1 MFQSDDC
8 NPMNGRFMSSKSAK
22 GWVLSPTSGP
32 RGQEPRVEDSHTLES
47 KGAPAPGRDERKRW
61 LALLLVCAAQL
72 MIVLDG
78 TIVNVAL
85 PTIQSSLGFS
95 EVALSWVV
103 NAYLL
108 TFGGFLLLGGRAG
121 DLFGRRRVFML
132 GLALFTLA
140 SLFCG
145 LAGSQA
151 LLVAARAVQGLGGAI
166 IARAA
171 LSIIITTFTEPADRA
186 RAMGIWGFVVSG
198 GGTIG
203 VLLGGVLVGT
213 LGWPWIFLVNL
224 PIGIVAL
231 ALCRPL
237 LDAGRTESV
246 DADGGFDLSGALLV
260 TASLVAAVYAII
272 GANTI
277 GWASAQT
284 VVLLAVAASLMGL
297 FVAVETRTR
306 VPLVP
311 LGIFR
316 SRNLTVSNVVM
327 VLTVAGVFGWFFFGA
342 LYLQRVLG
350 YGSLQTGLAF
360 LPATLVLGALS
371 YSAAAKVV
379 NRFGVK
385 PMLVVGMSLMALS
398 LALFARAPVGG
409 SFVLNVLPGMLL
421 LGFGASF
428 AFLTVILA
436 SVSGVPE
443 RDAGLASGLVNT
455 AQQLG
460 GALGLAVLA
469 SVAASRTEGLG
480 GTGSESVAALNGG
493 YHAAFFLSAIF
504 VALAAVLAAALLRL
518 DRDGKEVGGKMP
530 TPPSVAGAGGAKPP
544 PKIPAATLADDRNT
558 PGEGG

>member
-1 MFQSDDC
+1 V
-8 NPMNGRFMSSKSAK
+8 K
-22 GWVLSPTSGP
+22 
-32 RGQEPRVEDSHTLES
+32 
-47 KGAPAPGRDERKRW
+47 DERKRW

-85 PTIQSSLGFS
+85 PVIQGSLGFS
-95 EVALSWVV
+95 EVSLSWVV

-121 DLFGRRRVFML
+121 DLFGRRRVFMV

-145 LAGSQA
+145 LADSQA

-166 IARAA
+166 IAPAA

-186 RAMGIWGFVVSG
+186 RAMGIWGFVASG

-237 LDAGRTESV
+237 LDAGRSENV
-246 DADGGFDLSGALLV
+246 DGGFDLPGALLV
-260 TASLVAAVYAII
+260 TASLVAAVYAIV
-272 GANTI
+272 GANTV
-277 GWASAQT
+277 GWTSAQT
-284 VVLLAVAASLMGL
+284 ILLLVAAASLMGL
-297 FVAVETRTR
+297 FVVVEARTR
-306 VPLVP
+306 GPLVP

-327 VLTVAGVFGWFFFGA
+327 VLTVAGIFGWFFFGA

-360 LPATLVLGALS
+360 LPAMLVLGALS
-371 YSAAAKVV
+371 YSASAKIV
-379 NRFGVK
+379 NRFGVR
-385 PMLVVGMSLMALS
+385 PMLVVGMALLVVSLL
-398 LALFARAPVGG
+398 LFARAPVGG
-409 SFVLNVLPGMLL
+409 RFLVDVLPGMLL

-469 SVAASRTEGLG
+469 SVAASRTGSLADA
-480 GTGSESVAALNGG
+480 GSEPVAALNGG
-493 YHAAFFLSAIF
+493 YHAAFLLSAIF
-504 VALAAVLAAALLRL
+504 VALAAVLAAVLLRL
-518 DRDGKEVGGKMP
+518 ARDGKEFSKQMP
-530 TPPSVAGAGGAKPP
+530 TPSPSGSVDTSGAGTNPEMSVDAPLANDK
-544 PKIPAATLADDRNT
+544 TLEER
-558 PGEGG
+558 G

>member
-1 MFQSDDC
+1 
-8 NPMNGRFMSSKSAK
+8 MSSKSAK
-22 GWVLSPTSGP
+22 GWVL
-32 RGQEPRVEDSHTLES
+32 
-47 KGAPAPGRDERKRW
+47 ARKRW
-61 LALLLVCAAQL
+61 LALLLVCSAQL

-85 PTIQSSLGFS
+85 PAIQGSLGFS
-95 EVALSWVV
+95 QVSLSWVV

-121 DLFGRRRVFML
+121 DLFGRRRVFMV

-166 IARAA
+166 IAPAA
-171 LSIIITTFTEPADRA
+171 LSIIITTFTEPTDRA
-186 RAMGIWGFVVSG
+186 RAMGIWGFVASG

-237 LDAGRTESV
+237 LDVGRGEST
-246 DADGGFDLSGALLV
+246 DGGFDLAGALLV
-260 TASLVAAVYAII
+260 TASLVAAVYAIV
-272 GANTI
+272 GTNTV
-277 GWASAQT
+277 GWASVQT
-284 VVLLAVAASLMGL
+284 VLLLGAAALLMGL
-297 FVAVETRTR
+297 FVAVEARTQ

-327 VLTVAGVFGWFFFGA
+327 ILTVAGIFGWFFFGA

-350 YGSLQTGLAF
+350 YGSLQTGMAF

-385 PMLVVGMSLMALS
+385 PMLVVGMSLLVAS
-398 LALFARAPVGG
+398 LLLFARAPVGG
-409 SFVLNVLPGMLL
+409 SYFVDVLPGMLL

-443 RDAGLASGLVNT
+443 RDAGLASGLVNA

-469 SVAASRTEGLG
+469 SVAASRAEGLFEA
-480 GTGSESVAALNGG
+480 GSGSLAALNGG
-493 YHAAFFLSAIF
+493 YHVAFLLSAIF
-504 VALAAVLAAALLRL
+504 VALATVLAAALLRL
-518 DRDGKEVGGKMP
+518 AENGKEISGKMP
-530 TPPSVAGAGGAKPP
+530 TPPSAAANSGAGLTPD
-544 PKIPAATLADDRNT
+544 TSADAPTNDRKT
-558 PGEGG
+558 PEERG

>member
-1 MFQSDDC
+1 M
-8 NPMNGRFMSSKSAK
+8 G
-22 GWVLSPTSGP
+22 
-32 RGQEPRVEDSHTLES
+32 DSRAFES
-47 KGAPAPGRDERKRW
+47 KGAPAAPGSDDRRRW

-85 PTIQSSLGFS
+85 PVIQSSLGFS
-95 EVALSWVV
+95 EVSLSWVV

-108 TFGGFLLLGGRAG
+108 SFGGFLLLGGRAG
-121 DLFGRRRVFML
+121 DLFGRRRVFMV

-145 LAGSQA
+145 LANSQA

-166 IARAA
+166 IAPAA

-186 RAMGIWGFVVSG
+186 RAMGIWGFVASG

-237 LDAGRTESV
+237 LDADRTES
-246 DADGGFDLSGALLV
+246 ADGGFDLTGALLV
-260 TASLVAAVYAII
+260 TASLVAAVYAIV
-272 GANTI
+272 GANTV

-284 VVLLAVAASLMGL
+284 IILLAVAASLMGL
-297 FVAVETRTR
+297 FVAVEARTR

-316 SRNLTVSNVVM
+316 SRNLTVSNVAM
-327 VLTVAGVFGWFFFGA
+327 ILTVAGIFGWFFFGA
-342 LYLQRVLG
+342 LYLQRVLD

-385 PMLVVGMSLMALS
+385 PMLVSGMVLLAVSLL
-398 LALFARAPVGG
+398 LFARAPVGG
-409 SFVLNVLPGMLL
+409 SFLVDVLPGMLL

-469 SVAASRTEGLG
+469 SVAASRTEGLAG
-480 GTGSESVAALNGG
+480 AGSGPVASLNGG
-493 YHAAFFLSAIF
+493 YHAAFLLSAIF

-518 DRDGKEVGGKMP
+518 AEDGKEVGGKTP
-530 TPPSVAGAGGAKPP
+530 TPPFMSGVSGTGLTPDMPEDA
-544 PKIPAATLADDRNT
+544 PANGRETTEER
-558 PGEGG
+558 G

>member
-1 MFQSDDC
+1 MREMYGGEPKTGRKQH
-8 NPMNGRFMSSKSAK
+8 PNGR
-22 GWVLSPTSGP
+22 
-32 RGQEPRVEDSHTLES
+32 R
-47 KGAPAPGRDERKRW
+47 RW

-85 PTIQSSLGFS
+85 PAIQESLGFS
-95 EVALSWVV
+95 QVSLSWVV

-121 DLFGRRRVFML
+121 DLFGRRRVFMI

-151 LLVAARAVQGLGGAI
+151 LLIAARALQGLGGAI
-166 IARAA
+166 IAPAA
-171 LSIIITTFTEPADRA
+171 LSIIITTFTQPADRA

-237 LDAGRTESV
+237 PDAGRTESAA
-246 DADGGFDLSGALLV
+246 ADGGFDLAGALLV
-260 TASLVAAVYAII
+260 TASLVAAVYAIV
-272 GANTI
+272 GTNTV

-297 FVAVETRTR
+297 FVAVEARTR

-360 LPATLVLGALS
+360 LPAMLVLGALS
-371 YSAAAKVV
+371 YSAAAKIV

-385 PMLVVGMSLMALS
+385 PMLVVGMALLVTSLL
-398 LALFARAPVGG
+398 LFARAPVRG
-409 SFVLNVLPGMLL
+409 SFLVDALPGMLL
-421 LGFGASF
+421 IGFGASF
-428 AFLTVILA
+428 AFLTLILA
-436 SVSGVPE
+436 SVRSEE
-443 RDAGLASGLVNT
+443 RRV
-455 AQQLG
+455 
-460 GALGLAVLA
+460 
-469 SVAASRTEGLG
+469 
-480 GTGSESVAALNGG
+480 
-493 YHAAFFLSAIF
+493 
-504 VALAAVLAAALLRL
+504 
-518 DRDGKEVGGKMP
+518 GKEC
-530 TPPSVAGAGGAKPP
+530 
-544 PKIPAATLADDRNT
+544 R
-558 PGEGG
+558 

>member
-1 MFQSDDC
+1 MFRSDDC
-8 NPMNGRFMSSKSAK
+8 NPMNGRFMTSKSIK
-22 GWVLSPTSGP
+22 GWVLTPTSGP
-32 RGQEPRVEDSHTLES
+32 KGQEPRVGDGHTLES
-47 KGAPAPGRDERKRW
+47 KGAPAPGREDRKRW

-85 PTIQSSLGFS
+85 PAIQGSLAFS
-95 EVALSWVV
+95 ETALSWVV

-121 DLFGRRRVFML
+121 DLFGRRRVFMI

-151 LLVAARAVQGLGGAI
+151 LLIAARAVQGLGGAI
-166 IARAA
+166 IAPAA

-237 LDAGRTESV
+237 LDAGRTESAA
-246 DADGGFDLSGALLV
+246 ADGGFDLAGALLV
-260 TASLVAAVYAII
+260 TASLVAAVYAIV
-272 GANTI
+272 GTNTV

-297 FVAVETRTR
+297 FVAVEARTR

-360 LPATLVLGALS
+360 LPATLILGALS

-385 PMLVVGMSLMALS
+385 PMLVVGMASLVVS
-398 LALFARAPVGG
+398 LLLFARAPVGG
-409 SFVLNVLPGMLL
+409 SFVLDVLPRMLL

-469 SVAASRTEGLG
+469 SVAASRTEGLD

-493 YHAAFFLSAIF
+493 YHVAFLLSAIF

-530 TPPSVAGAGGAKPP
+530 TPPSVVGAGGGGAPP
-544 PKIPAATLADDRNT
+544 GGTPGTLAGRRKT
-558 PGEGG
+558 T